1 MADKTLEQL
10 KSLLDGQSYKAF
22 KTRLNEIIDQKV
34 NERVSVIEE
43 QKLEAI
49 RVIKDKLQ
57 KKAEAFT
64 AKKTRELES
73 TFQAVLEEAKKSHK
87 DELHQALILMES
99 KLVDHLDRVLEES
112 VNTNTPDSILEEAV
126 KAQHYGKVA
135 KAVASVI
142 EEQNIVIDK
151 SGSNRISELEKAL
164 SNLQGK
170 LMEEQ
175 NAREHEHTR
184 AETLQREL
192 LLESK
197 TSGLAEDDRKRILGQ
212 FRESSY
218 EVIQEHIDK
227 SIELLQESRKQERR
241 GRVAN
246 NNTVI
251 GDSSPSMTMGG
262 GKKLIEEEV
271 KNPKASPAPTQVI
284 EEESQIPS
292 VFDTIDNLLP

>member
-10 KSLLDGQSYKAF
+10 KTLLDGGTYKAF
-22 KTRLNEIIDQKV
+22 KTRLNAIIDRKV
-34 NERVSVIEE
+34 NERVAVIEE

-57 KKAEAFT
+57 KKAEQFT
-64 AKKTRELES
+64 ADKTRELE
-73 TFQAVLEEAKKSHK
+73 TQFNAVLEESKKQMK
-87 DELHQALILMES
+87 DEMVQSLLLMES
-99 KLVDHLDRVLEES
+99 KLVSHLDRVLEES
-112 VNTNTPDSILEEAV
+112 VNTNTPTDILEEAV

-151 SGSNRISELEKAL
+151 SGSSRIQELEQMVSQL
-164 SNLQGK
+164 NGK

-175 NAREHEHTR
+175 TARENISNR
-184 AETLQREL
+184 ANSLQREL

-197 TSGLAEDDRKRILGQ
+197 TSGLDEDGRKKILGQ

-218 EVIQEHIDK
+218 EVIQEQIDK

-246 NNTVI
+246 NNTLV
-251 GDSSPSMTMGG
+251 GDSAPNMNLSG

-271 KNPKASPAPTQVI
+271 KNPTATARPPVL
-284 EEESQIPS
+284 EESVQAPS
-292 VFDTIDNLLP
+292 VFDAIDDLLP